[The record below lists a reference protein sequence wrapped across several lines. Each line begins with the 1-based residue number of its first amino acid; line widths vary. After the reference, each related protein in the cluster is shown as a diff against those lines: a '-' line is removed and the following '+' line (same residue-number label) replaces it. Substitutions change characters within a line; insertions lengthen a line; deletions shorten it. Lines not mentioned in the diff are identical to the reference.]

1 MGLFIASLCFF
12 AHASASYAATYYV
25 DSVSGSDS
33 NAGTSTGTPWQTV
46 AKVNSSTFSPG
57 DSVLFMAGDLWRE
70 RLSFPSSGTS
80 GNPITI
86 GKYGTG
92 TNPIFSGADV
102 LPNANFTVYDASS
115 STYQIGGT
123 VEGNGV
129 AAMWENGVELKLATS
144 LAAATS
150 TPGSMYY
157 NIATHVFYLHS
168 AQANPNPITNGLVY
182 EATKRGNVAI
192 DNTNSWL
199 IWQDLEIDKGF
210 TNLSAHLITGA
221 NNIVRRVNYYDNANH
236 SLSFYGSN
244 NLGEDLYAQNNF
256 GGAFLF
262 YSPTSFG
269 NTFQRVSVVN
279 PVSGYGPGLQTHG
292 GAHDNIVQDS
302 KFYASATPSSQIGAI
317 GLSADAGTS
326 LIARRNYIYGKW
338 SFAFATNSGAG
349 INSEFSNNVI
359 DGSQFG
365 ILAINLASTGATGVK
380 VYNNTYYTSG
390 TQPFISAIA
399 STSVDVENNL
409 VYMPGSGFYVNS
421 FLAPITANYNLWY
434 GSSRTTPFALET
446 GQKTFAQWQALGR
459 DANGKNVNP
468 LLVNVGAGNFSLSS
482 SSPAIDMGANLGT
495 AYQLGLSASSTW
507 PSGVMTVNQNTNGI
521 GWDIGAY
528 VYGVPALPP
537 SVATF
542 VPLSATTTISAS
554 ATATSPATISSVQF
568 YLDGSA
574 LGSPVTA
581 TSSPNTYSYLWNTT
595 LATNGAHILS
605 SLATT
610 NLGASASSTPISV
623 MVAN

>member
-1 MGLFIASLCFF
+1 MYPSSLGPLTISYRIYVMISVLQTVRIGRIGRISLGLFIASLCFF

-244 NLGEDLYAQNNF
+244 NLGEVQACKHTAAPTTTSSRIPNSTHQPLLQARSARSALVLMRAPRLSRDVTTSTESGRSRSRRIQAQ
-256 GGAFLF
+256 
-262 YSPTSFG
+262 
-269 NTFQRVSVVN
+269 
-279 PVSGYGPGLQTHG
+279 
-292 GAHDNIVQDS
+292 
-302 KFYASATPSSQIGAI
+302 ASIQNSQI
-317 GLSADAGTS
+317 
-326 LIARRNYIYGKW
+326 
-338 SFAFATNSGAG
+338 
-349 INSEFSNNVI
+349 
-359 DGSQFG
+359 
-365 ILAINLASTGATGVK
+365 
-380 VYNNTYYTSG
+380 
-390 TQPFISAIA
+390 
-399 STSVDVENNL
+399 
-409 VYMPGSGFYVNS
+409 M
-421 FLAPITANYNLWY
+421 
-434 GSSRTTPFALET
+434 
-446 GQKTFAQWQALGR
+446 
-459 DANGKNVNP
+459 
-468 LLVNVGAGNFSLSS
+468 
-482 SSPAIDMGANLGT
+482 
-495 AYQLGLSASSTW
+495 
-507 PSGVMTVNQNTNGI
+507 
-521 GWDIGAY
+521 
-528 VYGVPALPP
+528 
-537 SVATF
+537 
-542 VPLSATTTISAS
+542 
-554 ATATSPATISSVQF
+554 
-568 YLDGSA
+568 
-574 LGSPVTA
+574 
-581 TSSPNTYSYLWNTT
+581 
-595 LATNGAHILS
+595 
-605 SLATT
+605 
-610 NLGASASSTPISV
+610 
-623 MVAN
+623 